1 MNQLTLTLKRR
12 ESRRLK
18 AGHPWV
24 FANEVERVEPDLVDA
39 GLCQVVDDS
48 GRALGLGYYN
58 RHSLICARLLT
69 RDVSQSI
76 DGDFFRKRLESAR
89 KRRQALFGPGE
100 AYRWVYGE
108 ADGLPGLVVDSYPG
122 ALVIQVTTRGM
133 ELLAPLWE
141 EPLFMLAGDV
151 QRIYRNDAGLRGR
164 EDLPTYIAY
173 PDGLPPV
180 FCDFEEAGAPVV
192 AIPWRGQKTGYFL
205 DQRDNRIW
213 ARCLAPGA
221 RVLDLYSYTGAWGL
235 SLLHGGARD
244 VTFVD
249 SSMLALDGARQ
260 AVGRGGWESQCRFIR
275 SDAERLM
282 SDLRKD
288 EETFDIVCVD
298 PPDLVPT
305 RKSLGPGR
313 RRLLQIMTSAMQ
325 LVAPEGHA
333 VFSCCSFHL
342 DADDFQG
349 LLREA
354 SKRAERRVAVI
365 WTGSAAPDHPR
376 PVALPEA
383 DYLKC
388 AVCRVE

>member
-1 MNQLTLTLKRR
+1 MDQLTLTLKRR

-18 AGHPWV
+18 SGHPWV
-24 FANEVERVEPDLVDA
+24 FANEVERVEPDQVDA
-39 GLCQVVDDS
+39 GVCEVVDDS
-48 GRALGLGYYN
+48 GRSMGRGYYN

-69 RDVSQSI
+69 RDASQTI
-76 DGDFFRKRLESAR
+76 DSDFFSKRLDTAR
-89 KRRQALFGPGE
+89 NRRKALFGPGE

-108 ADGLPGLVVDSYPG
+108 ADGLPGLVVDAYPG
-122 ALVIQVTTRGM
+122 AVVIQVTTRGM
-133 ELLAPLWE
+133 ELLAPFWE
-141 EPLFMLAGDV
+141 EPLLMLAGDV
-151 QRIYRNDAGLRGR
+151 PRVYRNDAGLRGR
-164 EDLPTYIAY
+164 EDLPKYIGY

-192 AIPWRGQKTGYFL
+192 AMPCRGQKTGYFL

-213 ARCLAPGA
+213 ARRLAPGA
-221 RVLDLYSYTGAWGL
+221 KVLDLYSYTGAWGL

-249 SSMLALDGARQ
+249 SSQLALDGARQ
-260 AVGRGGWESQCRFIR
+260 AVGRGGWESQCRFVR
-275 SDAERLM
+275 SDAERFVSELQKAEEKF
-282 SDLRKD
+282 DL
-288 EETFDIVCVD
+288 VCVD

-313 RRLLQIMTSAMQ
+313 RRLLQIMTAALQ
-325 LVAPEGHA
+325 VVVKDGYA

-342 DADDFQG
+342 DASDFQS

-354 SKRAERRVAVI
+354 SRRAGRSVAVI
-365 WTGSAAPDHPR
+365 WNGSAALDHPR